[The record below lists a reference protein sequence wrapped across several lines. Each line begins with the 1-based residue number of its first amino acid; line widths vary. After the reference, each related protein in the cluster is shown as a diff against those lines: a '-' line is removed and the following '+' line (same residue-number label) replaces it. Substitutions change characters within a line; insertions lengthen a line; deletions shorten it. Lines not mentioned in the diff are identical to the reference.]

1 MRAAIDETNAAARSR
16 TPSTRPTASC
26 RQTIIKE
33 IVRDVLEISPAHDPE
48 FFTLAEQ
55 RRILERDASVRKT
68 KSGCR
73 FYLSPKAEPEKII
86 GTAALNNIVWGCF
99 ESCHL
104 GYKLDQQYLNRGYM
118 TQAVSAVAEYAFES
132 LRLHR
137 IEANVMPR
145 NKRSLRVLEK
155 CGFREEGLARSYL
168 KINGVWEDHVHMVRL
183 RDDPK

>member
-1 MRAAIDETNAAARSR
+1 MENFET
-16 TPSTRPTASC
+16 TDLILRPASPELAP
-26 RQTIIKE
+26 Q
-33 IVRDVLEISPAHDPE
+33 VLDYYLRNREFLQPYEPAHDPE

-183 RDDPK
+183 RDDPE